1 MKILFLAM
9 QNSIHTERWIRQL
22 SKSSYCIGIYP
33 SVSGQPTS
41 YINKFEKINLLSN
54 HKTFKNF
61 FFNYFKYNLINKL
74 AIFFL
79 KRFKIL
85 FLDKFFLYFCI
96 IRFKPDI
103 IHTLEIQHAG
113 YLYLSLKNSFLFK
126 NKLKKI
132 KWIITNWGSDIFFF
146 QKYLGHKKKINL
158 CLNLADYYSAECKRD
173 YILAQTYNKNL
184 SFLPLMP
191 NAGGFN
197 LEKVKKLR
205 NRYKVNDRNIII
217 IKGYVSKFG
226 QADIVLEAIIKMED
240 ILKDYKIIFYSAS
253 NFIKRKITSLNNY
266 SKLNISFTKKISHNE
281 MLNLFSKS
289 KIYIGISRSDGL
301 STSFLEAIT
310 LGVFPIQSSTS
321 CCNEIIRHKDT
332 GFIVKSNTVQNIQE
346 AINFSLSNPKI
357 LDSSSKKNWISAK
370 NFLDSEANKK
380 IANSFYKI

>member
-22 SKSSYCIGIYP
+22 SKNSHCIGIYP
-33 SVSGQPTS
+33 SVSGRPTK
-41 YINKFEKINLLSN
+41 YINKFKKINILSN
-54 HKTFKNF
+54 KKTYKNF

-74 AIFFL
+74 FLFFL

-85 FLDKFFLYFCI
+85 FLDKIFLYFCI
-96 IRFKPDI
+96 IRFKPNI

-113 YLYLSLKNSFLFK
+113 YLYLSLKNSLLFK
-126 NKLKKI
+126 NKLKEV
-132 KWIITNWGSDIFFF
+132 KWIITNWGSDIYFFH
-146 QKYLGHKKKINL
+146 KYQGHKKKINL
-158 CLNLADYYSAECKRD
+158 CLSLADYYSAECKRD

-184 SFLPLMP
+184 TFLPLMP

-205 NRYKVNDRNIII
+205 NKHRMSNRNIII

-226 QADIVLEAIIKMED
+226 QADIVLEAIIEMEHK
-240 ILKDYKIIFYSAS
+240 LKDYKIIFYSAS
-253 NFIKRKITSLNNY
+253 NFIKRKIKSLKNSN
-266 SKLNISFTKKISHNE
+266 KLDISYTKKISHNE

-289 KIYIGISRSDGL
+289 KLYIGISRSDGL

-332 GFIVKSNTVQNIQE
+332 GFIVKSNTVYNIQE
-346 AINFSLSNPKI
+346 AINFSLKNPKI
-357 LDSSSKKNWISAK
+357 LDNSSKKNWITAK
-370 NFLDSEANKK
+370 KFLDYEANKK
-380 IANSFYKI
+380 IANSFYNI